1 VKKTSILR
9 GALAGGLLAALA
21 VGALAAAPAATA
33 ADING
38 WSGSG
43 DTRTASAAGATAT
56 ISTTDKIQVKSSGD
70 VVNLATVRDGGELG
84 LNVIGLN
91 EGYPCKNG
99 VECVRGNV
107 VVDFGQQITNP
118 KIKLGNL
125 GGDVYSVGG
134 IVQSS
139 AKYTLKT
146 SGVTLSSVGGN
157 LDVTSNTITSTN
169 FAAKSGTV
177 QVNGTVSKV
186 EFQITMRSK
195 GAFLGV
201 VPTWT
206 KVPGDLHSI
215 DIDVDKP
222 TKPVLTVT
230 KDDHRDAA
238 VIGDQLSYDIVVRN
252 TGDAAAT
259 NVAIGDDLPA
269 GLTGITA
276 SYTAGTTGQVSVNGQ
291 QVRGTIPSLAPG
303 AASTLTVKATVGAT
317 TPIGTVR
324 NNACAVATSSNQAC
338 DWDDTTITKQTKPVL
353 TIDKDDHR
361 TTAVVGDQLSYD
373 IVVRNTG
380 DGAAGNVVVSD
391 DLPAGLTGIT
401 AAYTAGTTGQ
411 VSVNGQRVEGT
422 IPTLAPGAS
431 STITVKAT
439 VGAATPSG
447 VLRNN
452 ACAVATSVTQVCD
465 GDDTTITKPALTI
478 SKDDGQGDV
487 KLGQELTYDL
497 VVRNTGDGVARRVV
511 VSDPLPAGLDFVSG
525 SGPAGVTVSAAGR
538 TVTAELGDLAAGQ
551 SVTVKVNAKVNQS
564 APPGALTN
572 QACAVANNAS
582 NVCDD
587 DTDTVKR
594 EFFQYTFNSNP
605 TDPQPG
611 QAVTYRMEF
620 GNNGNVDSANA
631 EIVYDLAGVLDDS
644 SWNAGSVTA
653 NSGTATV
660 TGNSIAWKGPLAS
673 GQTVVITFTGVWNG
687 AGDGFAFPN
696 VSYYGSAR

>member
-1 VKKTSILR
+1 MKKKSILR

-33 ADING
+33 ADVNG
-38 WSGSG
+38 WTGSG

-56 ISTTDKIQVKSSGD
+56 ITTTDKVQVKSSGD

-99 VECVRGNV
+99 TECVRGNV
-107 VVDFGQQITNP
+107 VIDFGQQVTNP
-118 KIKLGNL
+118 KIKLDNL
-125 GGDVYSVGG
+125 GGDVYAIGG
-134 IVQSS
+134 IVNGS

-146 SGVTLSSVGGN
+146 SGVTLSSSSGN

-177 QVNGTVSKV
+177 QINGTVSKV
-186 EFQITMRSK
+186 EFQVTMRSK

-206 KVPGDLHSI
+206 KVPSDLHSI

-222 TKPVLTVT
+222 TKPVLTVD
-230 KDDHRDAA
+230 KNDHRDAV
-238 VIGDQLSYDIVVRN
+238 VIGDQLSYDIVVKN
-252 TGDAAAT
+252 TGDATAT
-259 NVAIGDDLPA
+259 NVAISDDLPA

-276 SYTAGTTGQVSVNGQ
+276 SYTAGTSGQVTVSGQ

-303 AASTLTVKATVGAT
+303 ASSTLTVKATVGT
-317 TPIGTVR
+317 STPLGNLR

-338 DWDDTTITKQTKPVL
+338 DWDDTTIDKQTKPVL
-353 TIDKDDHR
+353 TITKDDQQ
-361 TTAVVGDQLSYD
+361 GDVTLGQNLTYD

-380 DGAAGNVVVSD
+380 DGAAK
-391 DLPAGLTGIT
+391 
-401 AAYTAGTTGQ
+401 
-411 VSVNGQRVEGT
+411 SV
-422 IPTLAPGAS
+422 A
-431 STITVKAT
+431 
-439 VGAATPSG
+439 
-447 VLRNN
+447 
-452 ACAVATSVTQVCD
+452 
-465 GDDTTITKPALTI
+465 
-478 SKDDGQGDV
+478 
-487 KLGQELTYDL
+487 
-497 VVRNTGDGVARRVV
+497 

-525 SGPAGVTVSAAGR
+525 SGPAGITVTAAGR
-538 TVTAELGDLAAGQ
+538 NVTANLGDLAAGQ
-551 SVTVKVNAKVNQS
+551 SVTLKVNAKVNQS
-564 APPGALTN
+564 AAPGALTN
-572 QACAVANNAS
+572 QACAVASNAS
-582 NVCDD
+582 NVCAT

-631 EIVYDLAGVLDDS
+631 EIEYALAGVLDDS
-644 SWNAGSVTA
+644 TWSPSSITA
-653 NSGTATV
+653 NSGTV
-660 TGNSIAWKGPLAS
+660 VVSGNTIDWKGPLAS

-687 AGDGFAFPN
+687 NGDGFAFPGVN
-696 VSYYGSAR
+696 YYGSAR

>member
-1 VKKTSILR
+1 MKKKSILR

-33 ADING
+33 ADVNG
-38 WSGSG
+38 WTGSG

-56 ISTTDKIQVKSSGD
+56 ITTTDKVQVKSSGD

-99 VECVRGNV
+99 TECVRGNV
-107 VVDFGQQITNP
+107 VIDFGQQVTNP
-118 KIKLGNL
+118 KIKLDNL
-125 GGDVYSVGG
+125 GGDVYAIGG
-134 IVQSS
+134 IVNGS

-146 SGVTLSSVGGN
+146 SGVTLSSSSGN

-177 QVNGTVSKV
+177 QINGTVSKV
-186 EFQITMRSK
+186 EFQVTMRSK

-206 KVPGDLHSI
+206 KVPSDLHSI

-222 TKPVLTVT
+222 TKPVLAVD
-230 KDDHRDAA
+230 KNDHRDAA
-238 VIGDQLSYDIVVRN
+238 VIGDQLSYDIVVKN
-252 TGDAAAT
+252 TGDATAT
-259 NVAIGDDLPA
+259 NVAISDDLPA

-276 SYTAGTTGQVSVNGQ
+276 SYTAGTSGQVTVSGQ

-303 AASTLTVKATVGAT
+303 ASSTLTVKATVGT
-317 TPIGTVR
+317 STPLGNLR

-338 DWDDTTITKQTKPVL
+338 DWDDTTIDKKTKPVL
-353 TIDKDDHR
+353 TITKDDQQ
-361 TTAVVGDQLSYD
+361 GDVTLGQNLTYD

-380 DGAAGNVVVSD
+380 DGAAK
-391 DLPAGLTGIT
+391 
-401 AAYTAGTTGQ
+401 
-411 VSVNGQRVEGT
+411 SV
-422 IPTLAPGAS
+422 A
-431 STITVKAT
+431 
-439 VGAATPSG
+439 
-447 VLRNN
+447 
-452 ACAVATSVTQVCD
+452 
-465 GDDTTITKPALTI
+465 
-478 SKDDGQGDV
+478 
-487 KLGQELTYDL
+487 
-497 VVRNTGDGVARRVV
+497 

-525 SGPAGVTVSAAGR
+525 SGPAGITVTAAGR
-538 TVTAELGDLAAGQ
+538 NVTANLGDLAAGQ
-551 SVTVKVNAKVNQS
+551 SVTLKVNAKVNQS
-564 APPGALTN
+564 AAPGALTN
-572 QACAVANNAS
+572 QACAVASNAS
-582 NVCDD
+582 NVCAT

-631 EIVYDLAGVLDDS
+631 EIEYALAGVLDDS
-644 SWNAGSVTA
+644 TWSPSSITA
-653 NSGTATV
+653 NSGTV
-660 TGNSIAWKGPLAS
+660 VVSGNTIDWKGPLAS

-687 AGDGFAFPN
+687 NGDGFAFPG
-696 VSYYGSAR
+696 VTYYGSAR